1 MRKTISLVLAV
12 LMMLVLLP
20 AVKLSPAV
28 AEDATVTD
36 ELTGAWTGVSGN
48 SYADWSGKTSNSDAV
63 YAGQSAGQY
72 DSIQLRSKNNNSGVI
87 TTASGGTFQ
96 KIVLTW
102 NSNTYGTRVLDVY
115 GKDTAY
121 ASPTDLYDSAKC
133 GTLIGSLTYV
143 QDGEIETTLTA
154 EAEYAYIGFRSHD
167 SALYLDKVEITWA
180 TGEAPE
186 PPVVEPTGDTVI
198 LFTNDVH
205 CGIREG
211 WGYAGLADLKKTL
224 EAGIKL
230 PHDILPNGVTA
241 GQQAHA
247 ALDA

>member
-12 LMMLVLLP
+12 LMVLCLLP
-20 AVKLSPAV
+20 AVKLSSAV

-180 TGEAPE
+180 TGETPE
-186 PPVVEPTGDTVI
+186 PPVVEPT
-198 LFTNDVH
+198 
-205 CGIREG
+205 
-211 WGYAGLADLKKTL
+211 
-224 EAGIKL
+224 
-230 PHDILPNGVTA
+230 
-241 GQQAHA
+241 
-247 ALDA
+247 

>member
-121 ASPTDLYDSAKC
+121 ASPTDLYDSAK
-133 GTLIGSLTYV
+133 
-143 QDGEIETTLTA
+143 
-154 EAEYAYIGFRSHD
+154 
-167 SALYLDKVEITWA
+167 
-180 TGEAPE
+180 
-186 PPVVEPTGDTVI
+186 
-198 LFTNDVH
+198 
-205 CGIREG
+205 
-211 WGYAGLADLKKTL
+211 
-224 EAGIKL
+224 
-230 PHDILPNGVTA
+230 
-241 GQQAHA
+241 
-247 ALDA
+247 